1 MIAYNLRKIKI
12 IDRSMKK
19 AKGANLVFFYG
30 YISRVGKIA
39 LNNNYKNGVWC
50 GEPIT
55 SKYARMLVAFTLRE
69 TKLG

>member
-19 AKGANLVFFYG
+19 TKGANLVFFYG
-30 YISRVGKIA
+30 YIARVGKIA
-39 LNNNYKNGVWC
+39 LNNNYKNGC
-50 GEPIT
+50 GVASLN
-55 SKYARMLVAFTLRE
+55 SKYARMLVVLILRE